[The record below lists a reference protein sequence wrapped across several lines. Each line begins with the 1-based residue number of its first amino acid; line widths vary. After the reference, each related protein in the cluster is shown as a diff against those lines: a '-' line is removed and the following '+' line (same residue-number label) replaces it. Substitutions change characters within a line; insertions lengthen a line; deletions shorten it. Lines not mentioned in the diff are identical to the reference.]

1 MRQRLFACSL
11 PGKGFMTDALLRV
24 CHRVP
29 LNDDETAKKQGKRA
43 GLSGYVYGY
52 LYE

>member
-11 PGKGFMTDALLRV
+11 PGKAFKTDALLGV

-29 LNDDETAKKQGKRA
+29 PNDDETAKTQGKRA
-43 GLSGYVYGY
+43 GFSGYVYGY